1 MSLPSRFDIDP
12 SQMLGAGSFGTVFK
26 RLDTVTKRPVAVKV
40 MEEELRHPAILQA
53 VAVDGTFG
61 IWAAP
66 DGLHLPSM
74 LGSSDVCASSA
85 WVNGGRIRHLAY
97 AASVGV
103 QHFLHFHLQASPTM
117 RVQEARQQATAN
129 REKVD
134 KLEDEAGEAKLHYC
148 VGAARRDANSEQQK
162 VDRFVDALM
171 DLEESALEQF
181 LRGQSLPGEKNGK
194 VGKVL
199 AEFLDAPAALRQQ
212 VVDQLPIYKY
222 VANRLTCR
230 LSTAGVADG
239 DAAEM
244 RVESVDYGNGDGD
257 IKKGQRKP
265 KTKKKAGSALA
276 AKAIRSV

>member
-1 MSLPSRFDIDP
+1 MPFRFDVDP

-40 MEEELRHPAILQA
+40 MEEASREELALLQELRHPAILQA
-53 VAVDGTFG
+53 LAVDETFG

-74 LGSSDVCASSA
+74 LGSSAVCASSA

-134 KLEDEAGEAKLHYC
+134 KLEDEAGM
-148 VGAARRDANSEQQK
+148 GSPANME
-162 VDRFVDALM
+162 
-171 DLEESALEQF
+171 
-181 LRGQSLPGEKNGK
+181 SLPHTHSHSIRP
-194 VGKVL
+194 
-199 AEFLDAPAALRQQ
+199 PAHPWCL
-212 VVDQLPIYKY
+212 
-222 VANRLTCR
+222 
-230 LSTAGVADG
+230 
-239 DAAEM
+239 
-244 RVESVDYGNGDGD
+244 
-257 IKKGQRKP
+257 
-265 KTKKKAGSALA
+265 
-276 AKAIRSV
+276 